1 MNAGAG
7 LLLPFNNG
15 YRQEVAPT
23 QHLPFLDE
31 EDFHTSFFAIK
42 IDGFL
47 IQDNLVQISCLS
59 EYDLGGEGDLFKAPE
74 PILEEPVLA
83 LDPDTAAMSMI
94 SSNGN
99 LISPEAIK
107 VTHMESIQNEGLLS
121 EVFYDCKKDLLA
133 RSAII
138 EPSPEASD
146 VKIPALQPETVPGV
160 EEENKLVMEG
170 PVQKRDSFR
179 CLSSADYINGCN
191 MRPSFFEFEGM
202 NLGAAFGIRRAYS
215 EGDIQTLGSSKP
227 IFGNVDIVRSFLQHS
242 STNVDVKIED
252 KIEERSQKL
261 SRYRKKR
268 TKRNFGKKIKYA
280 CRKALADS
288 QPRVR
293 GRFAKSEEGEIA
305 KLHQQNA
312 DIRLENRLRVSNYQ
326 PCTPPP

>member
-7 LLLPFNNG
+7 LLLPFNDG

-31 EDFHTSFFAIK
+31 EDFHTSFFASAAPHW
-42 IDGFL
+42 
-47 IQDNLVQISCLS
+47 DNLVQISCLS

-170 PVQKRDSFR
+170 PVQKRDSFQ

-215 EGDIQTLGSSKP
+215 EGDI
-227 IFGNVDIVRSFLQHS
+227 QHS